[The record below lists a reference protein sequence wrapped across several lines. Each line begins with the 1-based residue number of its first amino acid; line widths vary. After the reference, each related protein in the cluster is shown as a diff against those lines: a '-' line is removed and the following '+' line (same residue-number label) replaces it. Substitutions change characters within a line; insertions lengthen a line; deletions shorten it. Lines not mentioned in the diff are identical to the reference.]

1 MIKCDKCGN
10 VMMNPDAVKAGRKGG
25 SAKVAKGFAVSKTSQ
40 AKAQATLKARR
51 SANAA

>member
-25 SAKVAKGFAVSKTSQ
+25 SAKVSKGFASKTVQ
-40 AKAQATLKARR
+40 DKAQATLKARR